1 MNSTSSVDAW
11 SLVQEIGCRLDTN
24 GYGLCGSNVVDS
36 NMQLE
41 NINVTQRRETIN
53 YLHNITA
60 ELANHLPHVMISV
73 RDKSTDISTTRLRK
87 KFIDTQL
94 AEICKQQ
101 MNLEITSDGIRFVA
115 VLTLYCQIIKSLAG
129 QSTPVCFD
137 QNIQL
142 SIRTLPSFQNRD
154 FFVFVDNETINNIIC
169 PDQPFDNLPASGPMV

>member
-24 GYGLCGSNVVDS
+24 GYGLCG
-36 NMQLE
+36 MQLE

-73 RDKSTDISTTRLRK
+73 RDRSTDISTTRLRE

-115 VLTLYCQIIKSLAG
+115 VLTSYCQIFKSLTG

-142 SIRTLPSFQNRD
+142 RIRTLPSFQNRD

-169 PDQPFDNLPASGPMV
+169 PDQPFDNPASGPIV